1 MTLRKQ
7 IRYFLLSLIIGLL
20 TLAVLLSFCYYT
32 AKHQDSIFAIVGYVM
47 AFLLS
52 IPILFYCGA
61 DCNPPVA
68 ILVTTGLFDTF
79 CLSIPIY
86 LALLICGMRRVNVQQ

>member
-1 MTLRKQ
+1 VTLRKE
-7 IRYFLLSLIIGLL
+7 IKYFLLSLIIGLL

-61 DCNPPVA
+61 DCNPPAA
-68 ILVTTGLFDTF
+68 ILVATGLFDTL
-79 CLSIPIY
+79 CLSTPIY
-86 LALLICGMRRVNVQQ
+86 VALLTWGARKVSVQQ